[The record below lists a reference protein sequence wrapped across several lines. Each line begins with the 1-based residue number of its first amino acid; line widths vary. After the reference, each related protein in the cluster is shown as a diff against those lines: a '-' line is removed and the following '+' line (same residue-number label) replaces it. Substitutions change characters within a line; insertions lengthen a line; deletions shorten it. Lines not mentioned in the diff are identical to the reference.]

1 MTAKLRNP
9 STPKRITAPMD
20 SGKGN
25 RTKEKDVSDAAFE
38 RWLRDSLRRQ
48 YDAVQREP
56 IPAALLCLID
66 SHPGTPAAA
75 APKCC

>member
-9 STPKRITAPMD
+9 STPKRITVPMD

-25 RTKEKDVSDAAFE
+25 GAKERNVSDVAFE
-38 RWLRDSLRRQ
+38 RWLRDSLRRE
-48 YDAVQREP
+48 YDAVQSEP
-56 IPAALLCLID
+56 IPDALLRLID